1 MNAAYP
7 IATVAELMGEPARS
21 AILVAL
27 LDGRAL
33 PAGELACIAGISA
46 QSASGHFSKLVDG
59 GLLSVESSG
68 RHRYYK
74 MASPHVAHA
83 LEALGAISTVHRPLA
98 VPANREANPLY
109 TARSCYDHL
118 AGRIGVDLTEAL
130 KSARVIRPRGER
142 DFELGARGKL
152 WFGNL
157 GVELGSLKPSRRYF
171 ARQCL
176 DWTERRPHLAGAL
189 GAALLSRLMALG
201 WFARLPK
208 TRALR
213 ITHRGARELQTRF
226 GISALARHNLANL

>member
-21 AILVAL
+21 AILIAL

-59 GLLSVESSG
+59 GLLAVESSG
-68 RHRYYK
+68 RHRYYR

-83 LEALGAISTVHRPLA
+83 LEALGAISTLHRPLGTL
-98 VPANREANPLY
+98 ANREPNPLY

-118 AGRIGVDLTEAL
+118 AGRIGVELTEAL
-130 KSARVIRPRGER
+130 QSAKVIRARSER
-142 DFELGARGKL
+142 IYELGVQGKSWL
-152 WFGNL
+152 TNL
-157 GVELGSLKPSRRYF
+157 GVNIKPLQRSRRSF

-176 DWTERRPHLAGAL
+176 DWTERKPHIAGAL
-189 GAALLSRLMALG
+189 GAALLSRLLAMG

-213 ITHRGARELQTRF
+213 ITHRGARELHLRF
-226 GISALARHNLANL
+226 GIAAIPRRSSASL